1 MGRNHETLR
10 DRIRLGGHLR
20 SQWGRNSEPAM
31 KGNILGA
38 NGQPI
43 PRKPKPFN
51 PPPENKNFKADFQ
64 IEIPKHVVRG
74 APYLIVVMGSMAPDA
89 SSVMVAVE
97 LKFRNGVV
105 ISGGPLHMEI
115 KEDEEV

>member
-1 MGRNHETLR
+1 MNLLDPQGR
-10 DRIRLGGHLR
+10 
-20 SQWGRNSEPAM
+20 
-31 KGNILGA
+31 
-38 NGQPI
+38 PI

-51 PPPENKNFKADFQ
+51 PPPENKNFKADFN
-64 IEIPKHVVRG
+64 IEVAKRVVNG
-74 APYLIVVMGSMAPDA
+74 APYKMVVMGSMAPDA

-115 KEDEEV
+115 KQDEENINNSGPDGAPGGSGSDPDSGV